1 MGRSKGKIECE
12 VVKPSRSS
20 LESTSEH
27 NGPRMD
33 SFGFFTASNFVE
45 TKIDDDKSPCKP
57 PSAASPITSTS
68 VIDTTTTTSL
78 TNDDEAEGE
87 NQRKEKPAATSSK
100 GKTPSSSPLHSG
112 QSVGIKKE
120 EGDDSLPNTKNID
133 KSK

>member
-1 MGRSKGKIECE
+1 MG
-12 VVKPSRSS
+12 SRSS

-45 TKIDDDKSPCKP
+45 TKIDNDKSPCRP

-78 TNDDEAEGE
+78 TGDDEAEGE

-112 QSVGIKKE
+112 ESVGIKKE
-120 EGDDSLPNTKNID
+120 EGNDSLPNNKNID
-133 KSK
+133 KSKKLKKSSKQ